1 MRSKAGAR
9 IKQLVAK
16 DKALEEE
23 VAALREQAEMN
34 ASKLG
39 SMQSAL
45 EVMQDETKV
54 GARVRARLPP
64 PNHHRHS
71 PMGTITCW
79 DRHSPPPPPP
89 RASLAQT
96 VKDIEAK
103 HAQDHAYLRALI
115 LRYLEMESQHEALFP
130 AIAMYFKFTEAEV
143 DRLAKKQEEHA
154 FETSVLGR
162 TLSVGSALFGV
173 AREAAQEVQTSYR
186 R

>member
-54 GARVRARLPP
+54 GGRVRARSSGCAFLLRFAPAACVLARGELAVACARCLPRFAP
-64 PNHHRHS
+64 FCPHGL
-71 PMGTITCW
+71 P
-79 DRHSPPPPPP
+79 
-89 RASLAQT
+89 
-96 VKDIEAK
+96 
-103 HAQDHAYLRALI
+103 
-115 LRYLEMESQHEALFP
+115 
-130 AIAMYFKFTEAEV
+130 
-143 DRLAKKQEEHA
+143 RLA
-154 FETSVLGR
+154 
-162 TLSVGSALFGV
+162 LSTGLARLAERFCALEGPDLHRFSFDFASAR
-173 AREAAQEVQTSYR
+173 AC
-186 R
+186 